1 MAKLPVYERLA
12 PLMADVPQ
20 LQTPQY
26 AAYSKSQESLQRGL
40 DVIGR
45 YAAGEAEKQVIKQA
59 QEYAVDNPITLEQ
72 LERSKSTGINPIE
85 SALNGGMVWNQAVQK
100 LYAQQ
105 ASTELTSSV
114 YTHLENIKA
123 QIDNGQLTDNFQIKQ
138 ALEAPLKSYA
148 NVIAQIDPEEANAF
162 LNRSITTGHQ
172 YYKYGLGKIRE
183 MELERQDDISLRLLN
198 GKINAFRT
206 MINNDDTSL
215 TEAVGIW
222 ITERD
227 NARQDFQNSSKK
239 DTYQQRVDNQFN
251 NEFFDYIA
259 REMLKEYDSPE
270 EAEKAFREGNLGNFK
285 VVTDELLPDQIDALE
300 TVVIG
305 RFNEVNKTNTTN
317 ATLAL
322 KAITEETQSLESGEQ
337 INFKRLDDL
346 VSKVG
351 GSEELAVKAKM
362 SELNAYANI
371 YNQYKHVPLPSV
383 EAELSRLNKADPN
396 SLKAKLL
403 GQFFDNSQKAM
414 KEDPV
419 AYVAKLDQKRLG
431 NVDLLVQADAQTIIN
446 EFADQNTLLIRN
458 RANITTADMPL
469 SQTQTNR
476 VKQILSGQN
485 VDDAAKIKVVENLVH
500 AFPEHTG
507 VIMDSIKEIDPTLAH
522 LGILQSNSP
531 AQYRDVVNVINQGRQ
546 QLINKTAKMPTIS
559 NSAAE
564 QAAVESIAAYA
575 GANFENVKSAAQAY
589 YIGAG
594 GNLDTLD
601 SDLYLESFNAVLGA
615 RGDFGGMAVINDQYT
630 LVDID
635 MNRDKVADYI
645 MTADKEDLISSL
657 ITPRQ
662 DLMSIDG
669 YEISMTDLR
678 NASLMKVDEGYQVM
692 VGANPIVLSDGG
704 PMIIDLYTLRD
715 IYNNKNIF
723 GDPDAIIRDPGS
735 TSKVQIKRIDTQ
747 SKPSRGTVK
756 VGPRTRKN

>member
-1 MAKLPVYERLA
+1 MAKLPVYERQS

-26 AAYSKSQESLQRGL
+26 AAYARSQESLQRGL
-40 DVIGR
+40 DVIGK

-59 QEYAVDNPITLEQ
+59 QQYAVDNPITLEQ

-317 ATLAL
+317 VTLAL
-322 KAITEETQSLESGEQ
+322 KAITEETKALESGEQ

-383 EAELSRLNKADPN
+383 EAELSRLNKVDPN
-396 SLKAKLL
+396 SLKAQLL
-403 GQFFDNSQKAM
+403 GQFFENSQKAM

-419 AYVAKLDQKRLG
+419 AYVAKLDQKELG

-469 SQTQTNR
+469 SETQTNR

-500 AFPEHTG
+500 AFPEHTA
-507 VIMDSIKEIDPTLAH
+507 VIMNTIKEIDPTLAH
-522 LGILQSNSP
+522 LGVLQSNSP
-531 AQYRDVVNVINQGRQ
+531 AQYKDVVNVIAQGRQ
-546 QLINKTAKMPTIS
+546 QLINKTAKMPTVS

-564 QAAVESIAAYA
+564 QSAVESIAAYA

-589 YIGAG
+589 YIGSG

-601 SDLYLESFNAVLGA
+601 ADLYLESFNAVLGA
-615 RGDFGGMAVINDQYT
+615 RGDFGGMAVINDRYT

-635 MNRDKVADYI
+635 INRDKVADYI
-645 MTADKEDLISSL
+645 ITADKEDLINSL